1 MNNTR
6 RGILPTF
13 IWPIALVMATLA
25 LLLLAVPEPPRAE
38 APIPPQLYS
47 SSFQL
52 IATGNRLGT
61 YYPVGNVLSK
71 WINSQLGSEGVFK
84 PIETNGSIDNV
95 RLLTQGKVMLAMSES
110 RIIQENLKENASSPL
125 RLVWPLWNDV
135 VHILRAPDRFE
146 PGEKFPG
153 RLNVFLGQINSSTR
167 RTSLEII
174 EALDLYRR
182 KTSAEIPIEAVLN
195 SLANGNIGYATIQ
208 AGMPNR
214 TVSDAVIFHDC
225 TLVNLG
231 DDEIEKILVKV
242 ATSQRVTIPAGFYG
256 ERQPEVHTIGLPN
269 MLVANAETS
278 EEAVGLVVEN
288 LVRGA
293 AHLKHHHQAIG
304 NIPVD
309 PELALRIMQEVGV
322 PIHPGTLAWLDKNTQ
337 TRHAASEPGGNVD
350 E

>member
-1 MNNTR
+1 MNNNR
-6 RGILPTF
+6 RGILPSF
-13 IWPIALVMATLA
+13 VWPIALVMATLA

-52 IATGNRLGT
+52 IGTGNRLGT

-95 RLLTQGKVMLAMSES
+95 RLIIQGKVMLAMAES
-110 RIIQENLKENASSPL
+110 RIIKENMAENASSPL

-135 VHILRAPDRFE
+135 VHILRAPERFD
-146 PGEKFPG
+146 PGESFPG
-153 RLNVFLGQINSSTR
+153 RLNVFLGQLNSSTR

-174 EALDLYRR
+174 DALGLYRR

-195 SLANGNIGYATIQ
+195 SLANGSIGYATIQ

-214 TVSDAVIFHDC
+214 TVSDAVNFHGCSLISLSDA
-225 TLVNLG
+225 
-231 DDEIEKILVKV
+231 EIEKILQKV
-242 ATSQRVTIPAGFYG
+242 STSRRVNIAAGFYG
-256 ERQPEVHTIGLPN
+256 ESQPEIHTVGLPN
-269 MLVANAETS
+269 MLVASVETS
-278 EEAVGLVVEN
+278 DEAVGLIIDSIAK
-288 LVRGA
+288 GA
-293 AHLKHHHQAIG
+293 SHLRLHHQAIG

-309 PELALRIMQEVGV
+309 PEVALKIMQEAGV
-322 PIHPGTLAWLDKNTQ
+322 PIHPGTLAWIEKNAKG
-337 TRHAASEPGGNVD
+337 RHAAVETGDAAD

>member
-1 MNNTR
+1 MNNKR

-13 IWPIALVMATLA
+13 IWPIALMMATLA
-25 LLLLAVPEPPRAE
+25 IFLLAVPEPPRAE

-61 YYPVGNVLSK
+61 YYPVGEVLSR

-95 RLLTQGKVMLAMSES
+95 RLLMQGKVLLAMAES
-110 RIIQENLKENASSPL
+110 RIIKENLHENASSPL

-146 PGEKFPG
+146 PGDSFPG

-174 EALDLYRR
+174 DALGLYRR

-225 TLVNLG
+225 TLISLG
-231 DDEIEKILVKV
+231 DAEIDKILEKI
-242 ATSQRVTIPAGFYG
+242 ATSRRVVIPAGFYG
-256 ERQPEVHTIGLPN
+256 ERQSEIHTIGLPN
-269 MLVANAETS
+269 MLVASADTS
-278 EEAVGLVVEN
+278 DEAVELVVDN
-288 LVRGA
+288 MVKGA
-293 AHLKHHHQAIG
+293 AHLKLHHQAIG

-322 PIHPGTLAWLDKNTQ
+322 PIHPGTLRWYEKKTNPG
-337 TRHAASEPGGNVD
+337 RPASGSGRYAD